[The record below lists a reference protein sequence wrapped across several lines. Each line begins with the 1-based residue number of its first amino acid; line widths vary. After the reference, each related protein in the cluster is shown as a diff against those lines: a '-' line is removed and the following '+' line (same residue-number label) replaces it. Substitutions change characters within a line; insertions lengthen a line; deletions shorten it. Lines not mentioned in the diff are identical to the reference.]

1 MPQTKENKKGRGTDW
16 KKEIF
21 KFLNDNP
28 SGYTI
33 TNIAEGIDSTRITV
47 SKYLALLEQENT
59 VLSKEIGVYKLYFS
73 KVRKY
78 IELDLVHSFYSA
90 FLRGVKAKFGSDNEK
105 FKKLGYFISDTFFK
119 YLLEQ
124 YPDSLRKKIT
134 SFKDFLQFFGRLY
147 PYHEFLY
154 TKNMIVEEEIDAYSE
169 KGVFTLKNV
178 EILNKSEDLQY
189 HFYIF
194 AGVFERTLSRV
205 FKNTPIVCSIE
216 SINTKDNEVVFSVG
230 KAE

>member
-1 MPQTKENKKGRGTDW
+1 MPQTNENKKGKGTDW
-16 KKEIF
+16 KKEIL

-33 TNIAEGIDSTRITV
+33 TNIAERIGTTRITV
-47 SKYLALLEQENT
+47 SKYIALLEQENK

-78 IELDLVHSFYSA
+78 IELNLVHSFYSA

-105 FKKLGYFISDTFFK
+105 FKKLGYFISDSFFK

-124 YPDSLRKKIT
+124 YPESLREQIT

-154 TKNMIVEEEIDAYSE
+154 SKNMIVEEEIDASFE
-169 KGVFTLKNV
+169 RGVYTLKNV
-178 EILNKSEDLQY
+178 EILNKSEDLKF

-194 AGVFERTLSRV
+194 AGVIERTLSRV
-205 FKNTPIVCSIE
+205 FRNTTIVCNIE
-216 SINTKDNEVVFSVG
+216 SINTKENEVTFSL
-230 KAE
+230 AQT